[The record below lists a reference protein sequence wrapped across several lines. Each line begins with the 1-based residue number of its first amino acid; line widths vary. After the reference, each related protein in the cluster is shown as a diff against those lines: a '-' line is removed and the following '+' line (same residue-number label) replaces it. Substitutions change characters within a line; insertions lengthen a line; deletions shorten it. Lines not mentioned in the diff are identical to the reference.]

1 MGERAWVVVDVLMR
15 ASWAERRER
24 VGRRWVRRRMEEV
37 VMVLFLLAWV
47 RLYGFRSGVL
57 RHGCRM
63 LFARPKC
70 ELWVVRHADAQDVHV
85 QSLAPKIPIDTLKK
99 IFLYGFLC

>member
-1 MGERAWVVVDVLMR
+1 MGGEEGAGGTEVGE
-15 ASWAERRER
+15 AEDGGGCHGFVFACLGSIVWFE
-24 VGRRWVRRRMEEV
+24 VG
-37 VMVLFLLAWV
+37 
-47 RLYGFRSGVL
+47 GL

-63 LFARPKC
+63 FARPKC